1 MNNKEQSTVYHE
13 SDAPQI
19 NSISQLGKIKT
30 QFIMKTLC
38 HLMKLSEKFQA
49 RYTIQ
54 RNVTR
59 IATAVR
65 KLNVEV
71 TDLGATILNDMA

>member
-13 SDAPQI
+13 SDAPQL
-19 NSISQLGKIKT
+19 NSISQLGNNKT
-30 QFIMKTLC
+30 QFVMKQLC
-38 HLMKLSEKFQA
+38 HLMKISQKFQA
-49 RYTIQ
+49 RHTIQ
-54 RNVTR
+54 RIVTR

-71 TDLGATILNDMA
+71 ADLGATILNDIA